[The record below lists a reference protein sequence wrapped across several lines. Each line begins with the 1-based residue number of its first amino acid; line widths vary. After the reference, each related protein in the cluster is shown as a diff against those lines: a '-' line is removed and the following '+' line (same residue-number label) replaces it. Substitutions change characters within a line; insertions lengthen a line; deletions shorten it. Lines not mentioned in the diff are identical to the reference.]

1 MGGVSGRTATAGGTG
16 RGGTAAVLRA
26 LARQPIWAFVV
37 VELAFFS
44 VMPATRGAFF
54 DTGNLLNVLLQS
66 TFIGVIALGMTFV
79 MINGE
84 IDLSVGAM
92 MALAASLSVGLQ
104 PQLGLIP
111 AALVG
116 LVSGAALGFFNGWVT
131 YKTGVDSFIVTLG
144 AMLGIRGLVFVYTQ
158 QDSFFSM
165 NFAYSDFG
173 MSRVGG
179 IPTLAIVFLALAL
192 VLHWLLSSTRHGR
205 NTYAVG
211 GNRSAALN
219 AGVRIG
225 KHVLINF
232 TLLGALAALSGI
244 LLSTQMGASTPNMG
258 TVYELW
264 VITAVVLGGTKLT
277 GGYGS
282 IVGTVGGVLAIQLLR
297 NGMNLMQVQAY
308 WVLVILGTMLIVVL
322 FIDKRTSGSS
332 RGGAAA

>member
-1 MGGVSGRTATAGGTG
+1 MSGRTATTGTV
-16 RGGTAAVLRA
+16 RRA
-26 LARQPIWAFVV
+26 WLSHLTRQLARQPIWAFIVI
-37 VELAFFS
+37 ELLFFGL
-44 VMPATRGAFF
+44 MPATREFF
-54 DTGNLLNVLLQS
+54 FTSGNLLNVLLQS

-79 MINGE
+79 MIDGE

-116 LVSGAALGFFNGWVT
+116 VASGAALGLLNGAVT

-144 AMLGIRGLVFVYTQ
+144 AMLGIRGWSSSTRR

-165 NFAYSDFG
+165 NFSYADFG
-173 MSRVGG
+173 MSSVGAV
-179 IPTLAIVFLALAL
+179 PTLAIIFLALAM
-192 VLHWLLSSTRHGR
+192 VLHYVLSNTRHGR
-205 NTYAVG
+205 TTYAVG

-225 KHVLINF
+225 RHLLVNF
-232 TLLGALAALSGI
+232 TLLGTLAAFSGI
-244 LLSTQMGASTPNMG
+244 LLSTQMGASTPTMG

-264 VITAVVLGGTKLT
+264 VITAVVLGGTKLA
-277 GGYGS
+277 GGHGS

-308 WVLVILGTMLIVVL
+308 WVQVILGTMLIVVL
-322 FIDKRTSGSS
+322 FIDKRTSRTA
-332 RGGAAA
+332 RGGVEA

>member
-1 MGGVSGRTATAGGTG
+1 VGGVSGRTATTGTV
-16 RGGTAAVLRA
+16 RRA
-26 LARQPIWAFVV
+26 WLSNLTRQLARQPIWAFVV
-37 VELAFFS
+37 IELLFFGL
-44 VMPATRGAFF
+44 MPATREVFF
-54 DTGNLLNVLLQS
+54 NSGNLLNVLLQS

-79 MINGE
+79 MIDGE

-116 LVSGAALGFFNGWVT
+116 LASGAALGLFNGAVT

-165 NFAYSDFG
+165 NFSYSDFG
-173 MSRVGG
+173 MSSVGA
-179 IPTLAIVFLALAL
+179 IPTLAIIFLALAVIL
-192 VLHWLLSSTRHGR
+192 HYVLSNTRHGR
-205 NTYAVG
+205 TTYAVG

-225 KHVLINF
+225 RHLLINF
-232 TLLGALAALSGI
+232 TLLGTLAAFSGI
-244 LLSTQMGASTPNMG
+244 LLSTQMGASTPTMG

-264 VITAVVLGGTKLT
+264 VITAVVLGGTKLA
-277 GGYGS
+277 GGHGS

-308 WVLVILGTMLIVVL
+308 WVQVILGTMLIVVL
-322 FIDKRTSGSS
+322 FIDKRTSRTA
-332 RGGAAA
+332 RGGVEA

>member
-1 MGGVSGRTATAGGTG
+1 MGRVSAPAATTPRRAGGVRALL
-16 RGGTAAVLRA
+16 RG
-26 LARQPIWAFVV
+26 LARQPIWAVLI
-37 VELAFFS
+37 VEVLFFGL
-44 VMPATRGAFF
+44 MPQTREVFLS
-54 DTGNLLNVLLQS
+54 TGNLLNILLQS
-66 TFIGVIALGMTFV
+66 TFIGIVALGMTFV

-84 IDLSVGAM
+84 IDLSIGPI

-104 PQLGLIP
+104 MDLGLIP

-116 LVSGAALGFFNGWVT
+116 LAAGIGLGLFNGIVT

-173 MSRVGG
+173 LSSVGG
-179 IPTLAIVFLALAL
+179 VPTLALIFLGLAVILHL
-192 VLHWLLSSTRHGR
+192 VLTQTRHGR
-205 NTYAVG
+205 DTDAVG
-211 GNRSAALN
+211 GNRDAALN

-225 KHVLINF
+225 RHVLINF
-232 TLLGALAALSGI
+232 SMLGGLAALSGI

-282 IVGTVGGVLAIQLLR
+282 IVGTVGGVLAIQMLR
-297 NGMNLMQVQAY
+297 NGMNLLQVQAY
-308 WVLVILGTMLIVVL
+308 WVQVIIGVMLIAVL
-322 FIDKRTSGSS
+322 FVDKRTSESGQG
-332 RGGAAA
+332 RVRT

>member
-1 MGGVSGRTATAGGTG
+1 MSAPAATPERRTGGVRAF
-16 RGGTAAVLRA
+16 LRV
-26 LARQPIWAFVV
+26 LARQPIWAVLI
-37 VELAFFS
+37 VELLFFGL
-44 VMPATRGAFF
+44 MPQTREVFLS
-54 DTGNLLNVLLQS
+54 TGNLLNILLQS
-66 TFIGVIALGMTFV
+66 TFIGIVALGMTYV

-84 IDLSVGAM
+84 IDLSIGPI

-104 PQLGLIP
+104 MDLGLIP

-116 LVSGAALGFFNGWVT
+116 LAAGIALGFFNGFVT

-173 MSRVGG
+173 LSSVAGV
-179 IPTLAIVFLALAL
+179 PTLAVIFL
-192 VLHWLLSSTRHGR
+192 VLAVILHLVLTTTRHGR
-205 NTYAVG
+205 DTYAVG
-211 GNRSAALN
+211 GNRDAALN

-225 KHVLINF
+225 RHVLINF
-232 TLLGALAALSGI
+232 SMLGGLAALSGI

-282 IVGTVGGVLAIQLLR
+282 IVGTVGGVLAIQMLR
-297 NGMNLMQVQAY
+297 NGMNLLQVQAY
-308 WVLVILGTMLIVVL
+308 WVQVIIGAMLIAVL
-322 FIDKRTSGSS
+322 FIDKRTSSSGKGSV
-332 RGGAAA
+332 RT